1 MSWLGLFALI
11 LPIAGIGLL
20 IRRLRRLGAKHLI
33 NPLAKLAPAD
43 YLPVSRHINDPEHPE
58 DKDWV
63 HSEPDI
69 NAP

>member
-1 MSWLGLFALI
+1 
-11 LPIAGIGLL
+11 
-20 IRRLRRLGAKHLI
+20 LGAKHLI

-43 YLPVSRHINDPEHPE
+43 DLPVSRHINDPEHPE